1 MGGAVMNQIN
11 INEQVT
17 VTAMGFRKNLA
28 AYPRRIEFRGAT
40 YNFIDAGLRCL
51 VKNGGIMA
59 EIITLSDGMADYYLR
74 TDNRGGNWILI
85 SIKPQTI

>member
-1 MGGAVMNQIN
+1 MKTQ

-28 AYPRRIEFRGAT
+28 AYPRRMEFRGNT

-51 VKNGGIMA
+51 IRHGERIA
-59 EIITLSDGMADYYLR
+59 EVITLSDGQSEYHLR
-74 TDNRGGNWILI
+74 SDNSGGNWMLL
-85 SIKPQTI
+85 SIAS

>member
-1 MGGAVMNQIN
+1 MNQVN

-17 VTAMGFRKNLA
+17 VTAMGFRKNLV
-28 AYPRRIEFRGAT
+28 AYPRRIEFRGST

-59 EIITLSDGMADYYLR
+59 EIVTLSDGFANYYLR
-74 TDNRGGNWILI
+74 TDNRGGNWTLL
-85 SIKPQTI
+85 SIKSQASCKA